1 MKVIGELAQRACER
15 DAEALEALVRYA
27 KDGKFLGVRD
37 SVVSTLAHA
46 ATPNAA
52 WLEANFREWLE
63 PNSSEGQQYWA
74 VLGLVNVLG
83 STAYPE
89 LIAIASNESL
99 PTDIR
104 AHAVKLLATYSG
116 QTFDAGR
123 PSDPG
128 HWRIDDLDIS
138 RLSDW
143 ASSGY
148 PKGAGYVVPPS
159 DPSLDS
165 PVTRLELAASHL
177 DRLLRQQRKVRFD
190 PANPSNLLVQVTTDK
205 IDAIEHQF
213 VLPGNYSEFLRRFSP
228 LNVVVESR
236 RFVNGLR
243 LYGADDLVSGQRG
256 YSIDALTNL
265 PIPGWPTSM
274 VVVGD
279 DGGDPYTLDLS
290 HTSESDAPICSAR
303 HGAGSWTFRVVAPSF
318 VGFVE
323 QLK

>member
-1 MKVIGELAQRACER
+1 LIGI
-15 DAEALEALVRYA
+15 
-27 KDGKFLGVRD
+27 RD
-37 SVVSTLAHA
+37 SVVSTLAES
-46 ATPNAA
+46 ATPSAA

-63 PNSSEGQQYWA
+63 PNSRKGQQYWA

-83 STAYPE
+83 SAAYPE
-89 LIAIASNESL
+89 LMAIASNESL
-99 PTDIR
+99 STAIR
-104 AHAVKLLATYSG
+104 AHAVKLLATRSG

-128 HWRIDDLDIS
+128 HWRIHDLDIS

-148 PKGAGYVVPPS
+148 PKGPGYVLPPR

-165 PVTRLELAASHL
+165 PVTRLELAVSYL
-177 DRLLRQQRKVRFD
+177 DRLLRQQRHEKFD
-190 PANPSNLLVQVTTDK
+190 PANPSNLLVQTPTDK
-205 IDAIEHQF
+205 VDAIGHQLR
-213 VLPGNYSEFLRRFSP
+213 LPANYLEFLRRFSP

-243 LYGADDLVSGQRG
+243 LYGADDLISGQRG

-265 PIPGWPTSM
+265 PIDGWPISM

-290 HTSESDAPICSAR
+290 RTSESDARICSAR

-318 VGFVE
+318 IGFIE
-323 QLK
+323 QLKRTSSTRRILSTTTRSS